1 MKKKFQNGFFLFG
14 IVVLAI
20 MVTQLNFSEVWKGL
34 QHAGYWFFAV
44 LLLWAFLYIFNTASW
59 YIIIKSQT
67 KGEDKRMVSFGYLYK
82 LSVSGFALNYATPG
96 GLMGGEPYRIMELSP
111 YIGVERATSSVLLF
125 VMTHIFSHFWFWLL
139 SIPLFILTQHVSVF
153 MAIMLA
159 ICGIFCLTAIW
170 FFFTGYKKG
179 LAVRVMNL
187 LKHIPGIK
195 KWAHKYVENNKERLE
210 NIDKQIA
217 ALHNQDPKT
226 FISVVLIELSCR
238 ICSALEVFFIL
249 LVLFPSVN
257 YLNCI
262 LIISF
267 TTLFA
272 NILFFMPLQLGGREG
287 GFLMSISGLG
297 LTTNAG
303 IFVALIV
310 RVRELIW
317 TAIGLLLIKISRSK

>member
-111 YIGVERATSSVLLF
+111 HIGVERATSSVLLF

-153 MAIMLA
+153 Y
-159 ICGIFCLTAIW
+159 
-170 FFFTGYKKG
+170 GY
-179 LAVRVMNL
+179 
-187 LKHIPGIK
+187 
-195 KWAHKYVENNKERLE
+195 YVSNMWNFLF
-210 NIDKQIA
+210 N
-217 ALHNQDPKT
+217 
-226 FISVVLIELSCR
+226 SY
-238 ICSALEVFFIL
+238 
-249 LVLFPSVN
+249 LVLFH
-257 YLNCI
+257 
-262 LIISF
+262 
-267 TTLFA
+267 
-272 NILFFMPLQLGGREG
+272 
-287 GFLMSISGLG
+287 
-297 LTTNAG
+297 G
-303 IFVALIV
+303 I
-310 RVRELIW
+310 
-317 TAIGLLLIKISRSK
+317 